1 MSHDFTQAIIEWQA
15 GAPNAQEKFQL
26 VIYDHLRQLASKQ
39 KQKMAKKHGEHNL
52 EANINATTALVHE
65 VFIKIQQGSTEYLSN
80 RRDFALLVS
89 KSVHNIL
96 VDHAR
101 KSASQKR
108 DADIT
113 NIDSKDSL
121 IDERHDPDNKL
132 LDLSAAIEAMEVS
145 FPRQAQT
152 MQLKYFGGL
161 LVKEIADLLD
171 ISVSSA
177 EKDIA
182 FAKSWLKMRLS

>member
-101 KSASQKR
+101 KNASQKR

-161 LVKEIADLLD
+161 LVKEIADLLN

-182 FAKSWLKMRLS
+182 FAKSWLRMRLS

>member
-121 IDERHDPDNKL
+121 IDESHDPDNKL

-161 LVKEIADLLD
+161 LVKEIADLLN

>member
-15 GAPNAQEKFQL
+15 GAPYAQEKFQL

-161 LVKEIADLLD
+161 LVKEIADLLN

>member
-26 VIYDHLRQLASKQ
+26 VIYDHLRQLASMQ

-101 KSASQKR
+101 RSASQKR

-113 NIDSKDSL
+113 NIENKDSL
-121 IDERHDPDNKL
+121 IDEKYDPDNKL

-161 LVKEIADLLD
+161 LVKEIADLLN

-182 FAKSWLKMRLS
+182 FAKSWLRMRLS

>member
-26 VIYDHLRQLASKQ
+26 VIYDHLRQLASSQ
-39 KQKMAKKHGEHNL
+39 KQKMVKKHGAHNL

-121 IDERHDPDNKL
+121 IDEKHDPDNKL
-132 LDLSAAIEAMEVS
+132 LDLSAAIEAMEAT

-161 LVKEIADLLD
+161 LVKEIADLLN

>member
-26 VIYDHLRQLASKQ
+26 VIYDHLRQLASMQ

-101 KSASQKR
+101 RSASQKR

-113 NIDSKDSL
+113 NIENKDSL
-121 IDERHDPDNKL
+121 IDEKYDPDNKL

-161 LVKEIADLLD
+161 LVKEIADLLN

>member
-26 VIYDHLRQLASKQ
+26 VIYDHLRQLASMQ

-113 NIDSKDSL
+113 NIDNKVSL
-121 IDERHDPDNKL
+121 IDEKHDPDNKL

-161 LVKEIADLLD
+161 LVKEIADLLN

>member
-161 LVKEIADLLD
+161 LVKEIADLLN

>member
-52 EANINATTALVHE
+52 EDNINATTALVHE

-113 NIDSKDSL
+113 NIDSKNSL
-121 IDERHDPDNKL
+121 IDESHDPDNKL

-161 LVKEIADLLD
+161 LVKEIADLLN

>member
-39 KQKMAKKHGEHNL
+39 KQKMAKKHGEHKL

-161 LVKEIADLLD
+161 LVKEIADLLN